1 MGFSPSNFNLLFSSK
16 HCFIVQVHTLGETGH
31 RGGTF
36 PSYCLA
42 QRNTDILIH
51 TKLRQLVIYRLKYW
65 NGRGR
70 LFLKMEGIEDL
81 YNSYTAKVGF
91 LINIFGLN
99 IFFSSL
105 RMVLVFD
112 GYGYTS
118 AAKERKVF

>member
-1 MGFSPSNFNLLFSSK
+1 
-16 HCFIVQVHTLGETGH
+16 
-31 RGGTF
+31 
-36 PSYCLA
+36 
-42 QRNTDILIH
+42 
-51 TKLRQLVIYRLKYW
+51 
-65 NGRGR
+65 
-70 LFLKMEGIEDL
+70 MEGTEDL

>member
-1 MGFSPSNFNLLFSSK
+1 
-16 HCFIVQVHTLGETGH
+16 
-31 RGGTF
+31 
-36 PSYCLA
+36 
-42 QRNTDILIH
+42 
-51 TKLRQLVIYRLKYW
+51 
-65 NGRGR
+65 
-70 LFLKMEGIEDL
+70 MEGIEDL

-118 AAKERKVF
+118 AAKERKVFWEVTPELNARKSNWLVSPTLSLLLWSFKKPTTNQLEDQV